1 MSFRIVEISNPSEL
15 HIRNHQL
22 LIQQKEKEFVI
33 PLEDLIQIFRI
44 GPDIRISTKALSIIS
59 QYKITLITE

>member
-1 MSFRIVEISNPSEL
+1 MSFRFIEISNPSEL

-33 PLEDLIQIFRI
+33 PLEDLIQIFCI
-44 GPDIRISTKALSIIS
+44 GPDIRISTKALSIFSHI
-59 QYKITLITE
+59 K

>member
-1 MSFRIVEISNPSEL
+1 MSFRFIEISNEL

-22 LIQQKEKEFVI
+22 LIQQKEKEIVI
-33 PLEDLIQIFRI
+33 PLEDLIQIFCI
-44 GPDIRISTKALSIIS
+44 GQDIRISTKALSLIS